1 MIHAACDSAYAV
13 ADVIVIHDGERYG
26 NFERAIELAKG
37 GGTTMRR
44 IDRAALAAAAREGC
58 P

>member
-26 NFERAIELAKG
+26 NFERQSSGK
-37 GGTTMRR
+37 RR
-44 IDRAALAAAAREGC
+44 WDKHEKN
-58 P
+58 